1 MKLKKAFTLAEAILT
16 MTILGIIAAVMITT
30 LKPSAYKS
38 QGLTV
43 LKQKIYNELDG
54 VTQTIAVEC
63 AKRMSLAE
71 IYGTAAACTKTQT
84 VHSFNANEVNKYNN
98 YMRGTINSASCA
110 DKSSIDGSDATQT
123 YTQAGGMKLKNGACV
138 WFRAAVSG
146 KDTDYNATD
155 VIGKILVDVNGDEG
169 PNAMGDG
176 NDRFVINVG
185 KDGISSDMPKK

>member
-16 MTILGIIAAVMITT
+16 MTILGIIAATMITT

-38 QGLTV
+38 QGFTV

-63 AKRMSLAE
+63 SKRMSLGE
-71 IYGTAAACTKTQT
+71 VYGTGTDCGKTQAT
-84 VHSFNANEVNKYNN
+84 HSFNANEVNKYSN
-98 YMRGTINSASCA
+98 YMRGTIGGCA
-110 DKSSIDGSDATQT
+110 EMASIDGTDASQT
-123 YTQAGGMKLKNGACV
+123 YTEAGSLKLKNGACV

-155 VIGKILVDVNGDEG
+155 VIGKILIDVNGTEG
-169 PNAMGDG
+169 PNATGDG
-176 NDRFVINVG
+176 NDRFIVNVG